1 VEAALSPN
9 SNSESISKA
18 EGWLLKVAN
27 DIEGVWDQEALVYLR
42 SRGHDCHDEI
52 ADLIQTWKVAEKQRL
67 DEYNERVG
75 KKRGVEANATN
86 IADIPRLFLRDFW
99 DGAPPEDYSFEAIM
113 LRTVDW
119 CEIAGF
125 DAWWHRL
132 EQMLKGSTFSHES
145 TKLLPNWLF
154 NMVRSDYAIKLIRR
168 VLERYVELISSSGP
182 NKPEPWM
189 FRADGSGSVEE
200 HFSHASTIVFAHHR
214 LNLVHSDPELMQQAV
229 DTLCKMQDANGA
241 WHNFSSDADA
251 SIESTAMAVHA
262 LAHAQPGGWP
272 RIAARARDWLWSAQ
286 QEDGSWTEP
295 GTPGPTHLNVLV
307 LDAIALA
314 NGERNVTFRWPSNLP
329 ETYREQRDL
338 SGQASGLAVVS
349 TMASRAKPRGLRT
362 ALHVSKWDEI
372 EITFLSEGRVQI
384 RCGQE
389 TETCNF
395 GDLGFTDG
403 RTKQPRRAWIVLQ
416 IMAESSGVIRDTQ
429 KTHGKW
435 PMVEKRMQE
444 IRELLRQYF
453 GLSGDPVPYAP
464 GNGYRT
470 RFRIARAPSYDS

>member
-1 VEAALSPN
+1 MEAALSPN
-9 SNSESISKA
+9 SNSESNSKA
-18 EGWLLKVAN
+18 EDWLLRVAN

-132 EQMLKGSTFSHES
+132 EETLKESTFSHES
-145 TKLLPNWLF
+145 TNLLPYWLF

-189 FRADGSGSVEE
+189 FRADGSGSLEE
-200 HFSHASTIVFAHHR
+200 NFSHASTIVFAHHR
-214 LNLVHSDPELMQQAV
+214 LNLVHSDP
-229 DTLCKMQDANGA
+229 
-241 WHNFSSDADA
+241 
-251 SIESTAMAVHA
+251 
-262 LAHAQPGGWP
+262 QPGGWP

-295 GTPGPTHLNVLV
+295 GTPGPTHLTVLV